1 MEQFEK
7 VCKGLEC
14 CYMDKSPKHCKGCPY
29 NMVDEGCGH
38 DIFALERDAL
48 ALILQQQER
57 IKELEAAQQWI
68 SVKDRLPEGKTN
80 PVTLDFNEVICFCDF
95 GGDPKRTD
103 VRTYKFGTRLG
114 DTKPHFWHGPKI
126 MDGVV
131 THWQYLPEPPKE
143 G

>member
-1 MEQFEK
+1 MTNQEAIETIK
-7 VCKGLEC
+7 HAITEVEWM
-14 CYMDKSPKHCKGCPY
+14 YPMDYAAAFDKAI
-29 NMVDEGCGH
+29 E
-38 DIFALERDAL
+38 ALGK
-48 ALILQQQER
+48 QEPG
-57 IKELEAAQQWI
+57 WI

-80 PVTLDFNEVICFCDF
+80 PLTLDFNEVICFCDF

-114 DTKPHFWHGPKI
+114 DTRPHFWHGPQI

-143 G
+143 AKQDDP

>member
-1 MEQFEK
+1 MTKQEILDQFRDIN
-7 VCKGLEC
+7 
-14 CYMDKSPKHCKGCPY
+14 YAY
-29 NMVDEGCGH
+29 NDCTKLNTLSAMLDE
-38 DIFALERDAL
+38 L
-48 ALILQQQER
+48 
-57 IKELEAAQQWI
+57 LEAAQQWI